1 VKKSLKLITLSS
13 LSSLGLLLV
22 LGFNAHKVSA
32 FSGADFQP
40 GNIISDSLFFN
51 PNAMGANDIQ
61 TFLTS
66 KVPSCDTNGAQ
77 ASSHWNS
84 SAGRFYT
91 RAEWGSLNGNPPP
104 YTCLR
109 DYTQNVPGAAAD
121 AYCGNGVSGGTKSA
135 AMIIAEVSWACNIN
149 PQVMIVLLQKEQSL
163 ITDDWP
169 WAVQYRSAT
178 GYGCPDTAPC
188 DEQYYGFYN
197 QVYNAAHQF
206 QRYVKQSQSFNYR
219 GGATSFVLYNP
230 NSSCGGAN
238 VYMQTQATAA
248 LYNYTPYQ
256 PNQAALNNLYG
267 TGDSCSAYGNR
278 NFWRMFNDWFGSPTG
293 DLVKAQGDQTV
304 YLLSGTTAYP
314 IYDINVLND
323 FAALGPVRIT
333 TAGVIN
339 TYSSGH
345 PLYRMVGDPG
355 GTLYLINAN
364 IKLPFTSCNSVADYS
379 YTCGQIN
386 QLTTL
391 QLNKLVNGPAVTP
404 LIKSASNG
412 TIYYVSSGS
421 KHPIPS
427 WGDYLSFHAGMN
439 TFTDGLVDQIP
450 TYAIPAY
457 GSGSLVK
464 TANSPTVYIVKDINN
479 IIPVGNFI
487 YPQEYGFNLGVR
499 TIASAYTV
507 LTGIENKM
515 LCGSTDYIA
524 TNGIAY
530 SVSGS
535 MLTNYGFSSNQFVDG
550 GLLCANISFGS
561 QPLSQYIRVP
571 NGTIYYVSAGQKRA
585 FTSITT
591 YQSASY
597 CNNTCTLV
605 SVSDFFAGSLP
616 SGANL

>member
-1 VKKSLKLITLSS
+1 VKRNLKLITLSS
-13 LSSLGLLLV
+13 LGVMGFLLAFNLGS
-22 LGFNAHKVSA
+22 HKASA

-66 KVPSCDTNGAQ
+66 KVPSCDTNGTQ

-109 DYTQNVPGAAAD
+109 DYSQNVPGAAAD
-121 AYCGNGVSGGTKSA
+121 AYCTNGVSAGTKSA

-169 WAVQYRSAT
+169 WAIQYRSAT

-206 QRYVKQSQSFNYR
+206 QRYAKQPQSFNYR

-238 VYMQTQATAA
+238 VYMQTQATAG

-256 PNQAALNNLYG
+256 PNQPALNNLYG
-267 TGDSCSAYGNR
+267 TGDTCSSYGNR
-278 NFWRMFNDWFGSPTG
+278 NFWRMFNDWFGSPVG

-314 IYDINVLND
+314 IYNINVMND

-339 TYSSGH
+339 TYSSGS
-345 PLYRMVGDPG
+345 PLYNMVADPG
-355 GTLYLINAN
+355 GTLYLVNAS
-364 IKLPFTSCNSVADYS
+364 IKLPFNSCGSVSDYGYS
-379 YTCGQIN
+379 CGQIN

-391 QLNKLVNGPAVTP
+391 QLNKLANGPAVTP
-404 LIKSASNG
+404 LMRSVSNG
-412 TIYYVSSGS
+412 TVYYVSNGA
-421 KHPIPS
+421 KRPIPS
-427 WGDYLSFHAGMN
+427 FNDYLAFRIPIN
-439 TFTDGLVDQIP
+439 FFTDSLVNQVP
-450 TYAIPAY
+450 TSGFLAY
-457 GSGSLVK
+457 GPGSLVK
-464 TANSPTVYIVKDINN
+464 TANSGTVYMVKDINN
-479 IIPVGNFI
+479 LMPISNFI
-487 YPQEYGFNLGVR
+487 YPQEYGLSLNVR
-499 TIASAYTV
+499 TIASGYTV
-507 LTGIENKM
+507 LNSPENKIQ
-515 LCGSTDYIA
+515 CGGTKFLT
-524 TNGIAY
+524 TNGGSY
-530 SVSGS
+530 SVSAGT
-535 MLTNYGFSSNQFVDG
+535 MTNYGFSAGQFMDVG
-550 GLLCANISFGS
+550 GVCGS
-561 QPLSQYIRVP
+561 LYFTPQPLDQFIRVN
-571 NGTIYYVSAGQKRA
+571 NGTIYYISGGSKQPIAGYGV
-585 FTSITT
+585 
-591 YQSASY
+591 YQAHGGNSS
-597 CNNTCTLV
+597 NTV
-605 SVSDFFAGSLP
+605 QVSDFFANTIPTGSTL
-616 SGANL
+616 AQ